1 VTVLRILA
9 EVLRQALTE
18 LVRQPDRTLLRP
30 AGVSHTE
37 GRREAFVAAG
47 QRTGPQAVLSLSD
60 HRPPDLLP
68 LPAGCV
74 ASLANMGAQQA
85 FSSERVFAPW
95 AAPCFFRP
103 IWYA

>member
-9 EVLRQALTE
+9 EVLGQALTE

-47 QRTGPQAVLSLSD
+47 QRTGPQAV
-60 HRPPDLLP
+60 
-68 LPAGCV
+68 
-74 ASLANMGAQQA
+74 
-85 FSSERVFAPW
+85 SSERVFAPW

-103 IWYA
+103 LWYA